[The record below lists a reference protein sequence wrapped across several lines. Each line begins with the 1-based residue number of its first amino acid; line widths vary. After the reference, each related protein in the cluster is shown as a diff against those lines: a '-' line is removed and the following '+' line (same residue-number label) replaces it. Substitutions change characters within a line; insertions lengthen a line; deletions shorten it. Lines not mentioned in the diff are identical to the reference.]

1 MKPKLAIIQQLSLQL
16 EEQPEN
22 RGISQKVQE
31 TATKLAVELI
41 LALTQI
47 EEGETDEHEAH
58 L

>member
-1 MKPKLAIIQQLSLQL
+1 
-16 EEQPEN
+16 
-22 RGISQKVQE
+22 VQE